1 MKSILFVLVFAM
13 MSGNMAHAAEV
24 EAKKTVVYRT
34 GKDADETRHALDI
47 WMPKNAKNVPVLFF
61 VHGGAWAIGDK
72 LTFAISAKAF
82 AEQGIGIVA
91 TNYRLSPKVKHP
103 AHIEDVAKA
112 FAWTA
117 DNIAKHGGDPK
128 KIVLAGH
135 SAGGHLVSLLATN
148 EKYLKAEKKSFADI
162 RGVIGVSG
170 VYEIDHRVPTF
181 HKAFG
186 DDAANCKD
194 ASPIA
199 HISEKHPPFL
209 ILYAEK
215 DFPLLDVQ
223 AKAFGEKLKKTAK
236 QDATVKEFKQRDHIT
251 IMFSATKTEDPV
263 FGAML
268 KFIQDKTK

>member
-1 MKSILFVLVFAM
+1 MKRILFVLALTTLTCPM
-13 MSGNMAHAAEV
+13 TQAAEI
-24 EAKKTVVYRT
+24 EEKKTVAYRT
-34 GKDADETRHALDI
+34 GKDADETRNALDI
-47 WMPKNAKNVPVLFF
+47 WMPKNAKDVPVLFF

-112 FAWTA
+112 FTWTVE
-117 DNIAKHGGDPK
+117 NIAKHGGDPK

-170 VYEIDHRVPTF
+170 VYQIVHRIPSF

-199 HISEKHPPFL
+199 QITEKHPPFL

-223 AKAFGEKLKKTAK
+223 AKDFGEKLKKAK
-236 QDATVKEFKQRDHIT
+236 QEATVTEFKQRDHIT

-263 FGAML
+263 FSAML